1 MINIKLN
8 DRWFEAGDNGQFCRL
23 AYSNAINEAIRSIK
37 NEYGEFSHFNFGR
50 SINSEHASI
59 YFHTPLFPYLGLD
72 EPRVD
77 SHPIFR
83 VYAVIELGRGKKHID
98 EKHLRIDVDIACY
111 GKAEAP
117 LEYKTLRKRLEEK
130 VGRRMNIVRFQSAL
144 TEEQL
149 LDATYFPKLVSRYLE
164 EARTMVRETWREI
177 QVGQIAREIDLSD
190 VGPHIEEIF
199 KAHGVPAGVKTSTD
213 IQRTVICIS
222 RLDEDETGTLTLENT
237 GDQWYITSGTHC
249 YGFVNELFDLP
260 KYHHKSYIKPEK
272 FDELFGMIAEEFKHE
287 HELRKRF
294 AKVRGDFI
302 SDVEI
307 KNVCLPY

>member
-1 MINIKLN
+1 MVNVKLN
-8 DRWFEAGDNGQFCRL
+8 NELFEAGDNGQFCRL
-23 AYSNAINEAIRSIK
+23 AYSNAINEAITSIK
-37 NEYGEFSHFNFGR
+37 KEYGEFSHFNFSR
-50 SINSEHASI
+50 STNSESVCM
-59 YFHTPLFPYLGLD
+59 YFHTPLFPCLGLD
-72 EPRVD
+72 EPRGD
-77 SHPIFR
+77 CRPSLR
-83 VYAVIELGRGKKHID
+83 VYARIELGRGKKHLD
-98 EKHLRIDVDIACY
+98 EKHLHIDVDISCHSNV
-111 GKAEAP
+111 GAP
-117 LEYKTLRKRLEEK
+117 LEYKTLQKRLEEK
-130 VGRRMNIVRFQSAL
+130 VGRRMDIVRFQSDL

-149 LDATYFPKLVSRYLE
+149 LDATYFPKLVSQYLE

-177 QVGQIAREIDLSD
+177 QDGQTAREIDLSD

-199 KAHGVPAGVKTSTD
+199 KAHGVPAGVETSTD

-222 RLDEDETGTLTLENT
+222 GLDEDEVGTLTLENT

-302 SDVEI
+302 SDVERE
-307 KNVCLPY
+307 N

>member
-1 MINIKLN
+1 MVNVKLN
-8 DRWFEAGDNGQFCRL
+8 NKWFEAGDNGQFCRL

-50 SINSEHASI
+50 STNSENASM

-72 EPRVD
+72 EPRGD
-77 SHPIFR
+77 CHPSIR

-98 EKHLRIDVDIACY
+98 EKHLCIDVDISCH
-111 GKAEAP
+111 GKVGAP
-117 LEYKTLRKRLEEK
+117 LEYKTLQKRLEEK
-130 VGRRMNIVRFQSAL
+130 VGRRMDIVRFQSDL

-149 LDATYFPKLVSRYLE
+149 LDATYFPKLVSQYLE

-177 QVGQIAREIDLSD
+177 QDGQTAREIDLSD

-199 KAHGVPAGVKTSTD
+199 KAHGVPAGVETSTD

-222 RLDEDETGTLTLENT
+222 GLDEDEAGTLTLENT
-237 GDQWYITSGTHC
+237 GDQWYITSGTYC

-302 SDVEI
+302 SDVERE
-307 KNVCLPY
+307 N

>member
-1 MINIKLN
+1 MVNVKLN
-8 DRWFEAGDNGQFCRL
+8 NKWFEAGDNGQFCRL

-50 SINSEHASI
+50 STNSENASM

-72 EPRVD
+72 EPRGD
-77 SHPIFR
+77 CHPSIR
-83 VYAVIELGRGKKHID
+83 VYAVIELGRGKKHIN
-98 EKHLRIDVDIACY
+98 EKHLRIDVDISCY
-111 GKAEAP
+111 GKVGAP
-117 LEYKTLRKRLEEK
+117 LEYKTLQKRLEEK
-130 VGRRMNIVRFQSAL
+130 VGRRMDIVRFQSEL

-149 LDATYFPKLVSRYLE
+149 LDATYFPKLVSQYLE

-177 QVGQIAREIDLSD
+177 QDGQTAREIDLSD

-199 KAHGVPAGVKTSTD
+199 KAHGVPAGVETSTD

-222 RLDEDETGTLTLENT
+222 GLDEDEAGTLTLENT
-237 GDQWYITSGTHC
+237 GDQWYITSGTYC

-260 KYHHKSYIKPEK
+260 KYHCKSYIKPEK

-302 SDVEI
+302 SDVERE
-307 KNVCLPY
+307 N

>member
-1 MINIKLN
+1 MVNVKLN
-8 DRWFEAGDNGQFCRL
+8 NRWYEAGDNGQFCRL

-37 NEYGEFSHFNFGR
+37 SEYGEFSHFNFSR
-50 SINSEHASI
+50 STNSESACM

-72 EPRVD
+72 EPRGD
-77 SHPIFR
+77 CHPSIR
-83 VYAVIELGRGKKHID
+83 VYARIELGRGKKHLD
-98 EKHLRIDVDIACY
+98 EKHLHIDVDIMCH
-111 GKAEAP
+111 GKTGAP
-117 LEYKTLRKRLEEK
+117 IEYKTLQKRLEEK
-130 VGRRMNIVRFQSAL
+130 VGYRMDMVRFESDL

-149 LDATYFPKLVSRYLE
+149 LDATYFPKLVNQYLE

-177 QVGQIAREIDLSD
+177 QDGQTAREIDLSD

-199 KAHGVPAGVKTSTD
+199 KAHGVPAGVETSTD

-222 RLDEDETGTLTLENT
+222 GLDEDETGTLTLENT
-237 GDQWYITSGTHC
+237 GDQWYIISGTYC

-260 KYHHKSYIKPEK
+260 RYHHRSYIKPEK

-302 SDVEI
+302 SDVERE
-307 KNVCLPY
+307 N